1 MSFENLLTFEVL
13 VKLCT
18 VHSKCC
24 TTILYSHV
32 TDVSNLE
39 MRAKLHTGN
48 QSWAR
53 HNTLDNVTMFSGS
66 KLLDLAFLLFL
77 LWQLQLDP
85 DTLIFVEFF
94 LVPGIQL
101 RYNHVYIYL

>member
-1 MSFENLLTFEVL
+1 MFEVSFENLLTFEVL

-32 TDVSNLE
+32 TDVSNVE
-39 MRAKLHTGN
+39 MRAELNTGN

-53 HNTLDNVTMFSGS
+53 HNTLDNVTMFSGL
-66 KLLDLAFLLFL
+66 KVVGFG
-77 LWQLQLDP
+77 
-85 DTLIFVEFF
+85 IFINFV
-94 LVPGIQL
+94 VASPS
-101 RYNHVYIYL
+101 RP